1 MLTGFFLLSC
11 GWAGSGTFLLAFY
24 SSNFSIGFNMIT
36 SIFYSQD
43 SFSRAKKWVQELQKQ
58 GINFLVQ
65 EFFYIFF
72 FFLNKN
78 RIDILQKE
86 FKLCI
91 KPFPNFWM
99 VPSSK
104 AFSISANVNVPR
116 VIFYVLLDS
125 ILE

>member
-1 MLTGFFLLSC
+1 
-11 GWAGSGTFLLAFY
+11 
-24 SSNFSIGFNMIT
+24 MIT

-58 GINFLVQ
+58 GINLLVQ
-65 EFFYIFF
+65 EFL
-72 FFLNKN
+72 FFLKKN

-99 VPSSK
+99 LPSSK
-104 AFSISANVNVPR
+104 AFSTSADVNVAH
-116 VIFYVLLDS
+116 VIFYVLLD
-125 ILE
+125 INFGITY